1 MTSTSA
7 APIGRR
13 PSKRRPA
20 GSRERGTARK
30 AFAWIIPGYFFFIA
44 FLLIP
49 LGLTVLLS
57 FTDWNGFSYDDI
69 QPNGIDNYIELTRD
83 GVFLQALVHNVAFL
97 IGSVVLKTGLA
108 LALALALRRAFPLS
122 NLFQGIFL
130 VPTTLSLVVVGIV
143 LKFILDPNNG
153 LINPLL
159 RSIGLGGLAGSWLA
173 DPSRALPILIF
184 LDVWI
189 GFGLYLFIFL
199 SSMSSLPSDVF
210 EAAKVDGAKPWQETT
225 FVTIPMLTDTIK
237 LVLLLA
243 AIDSLKVFATI
254 YVSTGGGPNHGTEV
268 LSTWAFFQAFSGNRV
283 GYGSAILVVLLVIT
297 LILAF
302 FYARQTRDERKE
314 NGR

>member
-1 MTSTSA
+1 MTSTTVVATKKPRRKGSSA
-7 APIGRR
+7 
-13 PSKRRPA
+13 
-20 GSRERGTARK
+20 K

-49 LGLTVLLS
+49 LLLTVLLS
-57 FTDWNGFSYDDI
+57 FTDWNGFSYDQI
-69 QPNGIDNYIELTRD
+69 RTNGIDNYIRLAKDT
-83 GVFLQALVHNVAFL
+83 VFLQALVHNVAFL
-97 IGSVVLKTGLA
+97 LGSVVLKTVLA
-108 LALALALRRAFPLS
+108 LALALAFRRAFPLS

-143 LKFILDPNNG
+143 LKFVLDPNNG

-159 RSIGLGGLAGSWLA
+159 TSIGLGSFAGSWLA

-184 LDVWI
+184 LDVWV

-199 SSMSSLPSDVF
+199 SSMSSLPGDVF
-210 EAAKVDGAKPWQETT
+210 EAAKVDGAGSWKETIY
-225 FVTIPMLTDTIK
+225 VTIPMLADTIK
-237 LVLLLA
+237 LVVLLA

-254 YVSTGGGPNHGTEV
+254 YVSTGGGPNHATEV
-268 LSTWAFFQAFSGNRV
+268 LSTWAFFQAFSGNQV

-302 FYARQTRDERKE
+302 FYTRQSRADRKS
-314 NGR
+314 GDSK